1 MTTAQA
7 LNVHE
12 KWFLFDAGEGVQ
24 VSLRRHK
31 VPFSKIHHVFVSHMH
46 GDHVLG
52 LPGLIG
58 SMNLLGR
65 KEALT
70 LHGPEALEPWLME
83 NLRLTATYLQFPLN
97 FEVNPPGEVR
107 LAWEHASFR
116 VTAFPVQHRVAT
128 HGFRVDESPRMGSI
142 RRSAIERLALSFEE
156 IRALKSGR
164 AVRDGAVQ
172 PDEVCDPG
180 PAVRSYAFAAD
191 TRPSPLVTN
200 AVAGATCLYHE
211 ATFKSDLAARA
222 RETGHSTAQQAAEV
236 ALEAGVERLVIGHF
250 SSRYRDLS
258 PLLAEAQAIFPLTML
273 ASDGLRI
280 QL

>member
-12 KWFLFDAGEGVQ
+12 RWFLFDAGEGVQ

-70 LHGPEALEPWLME
+70 LHGPEALEGWLME
-83 NLRLTATYLQFPLN
+83 NLRLTATHLQFQLN

-107 LAWEHASFR
+107 WAWEQSTFR
-116 VTAFPVQHRVAT
+116 ITAFPVQHRIPT
-128 HGFRVDESPRMGSI
+128 HGFRVDELPRMGSI
-142 RRSAIERLALSFEE
+142 RRAAIADLGLSFEE
-156 IRALKSGR
+156 IRLLKSGR
-164 AVRDGAVQ
+164 AIRNGSVQ
-172 PDEVCDPG
+172 PEEVCDAG
-180 PAVRSYAFAAD
+180 PPIRSYAFAAD
-191 TRPSPLVTN
+191 TRPSTQVVEAVT
-200 AVAGATCLYHE
+200 GATCLYHE
-211 ATFKSDLAARA
+211 ATFKTDLAARA
-222 RETGHSTAQQAAEV
+222 RETGHSTAEQAARV
-236 ALEAGVERLVIGHF
+236 AVDARVGRLVLGHF
-250 SSRYRDLS
+250 SSRYRDLT
-258 PLLAEAQAIFPLTML
+258 PLLAEAQAIFPSTTL
-273 ASDGLRI
+273 ASDGMKIL
-280 QL
+280 L

>member
-24 VSLRRHK
+24 VSLRRNN

-65 KEALT
+65 KDALT
-70 LHGPEALEPWLME
+70 LHGPEPLESWLME
-83 NLRLTATYLQFPLN
+83 NLRLTATYLQFPLK
-97 FEVNPPGEVR
+97 FEVNPPGEAR
-107 LAWEHASFR
+107 LAWEHSTFQ
-116 VTAFPVQHRVAT
+116 VTAFPVQHRIPT
-128 HGFRVDESPRMGSI
+128 HGFRVDELPRMGSI
-142 RRSAIERLALSFEE
+142 RREAIATRGLTFEE

-164 AVRDGAVQ
+164 SVRAGTIEPND
-172 PDEVCDPG
+172 VCEPG

-191 TRPSPLVTN
+191 TRPSARVSA
-200 AVAGATCLYHE
+200 AVAGTTCLYHE
-211 ATFKSDLAARA
+211 ATFKADLAARA
-222 RETGHSTAQQAAEV
+222 RDTGHSTAEQAAQV
-236 ALEAGVERLVIGHF
+236 ASDAGVGQLVIGHF
-250 SSRYRDLS
+250 SSRYRDLT
-258 PLLAEAQAIFPLTML
+258 PLLAEAQAVFRKTSL
-273 ASDGLRI
+273 AWDGMRI

>member
-31 VPFSKIHHVFVSHMH
+31 VPLSKIHHVFVSHMH

-70 LHGPEALEPWLME
+70 LHGPEALESWLME
-83 NLRLTATYLQFPLN
+83 NLRLTATYLQFPLK
-97 FEVNPPGEVR
+97 FEVNPPGELRV
-107 LAWEHASFR
+107 AWEHASFR

-128 HGFRVDESPRMGSI
+128 HGFRVDEVPRMGNI
-142 RRSAIERLALSFEE
+142 RLEAIERFGLSFEE
-156 IRALKSGR
+156 IRSLKSGR
-164 AVRDGAVQ
+164 SVRDGTIE
-172 PDEVCDPG
+172 PDDVCDPG

-191 TRPSPLVTN
+191 TRPSPLVME

-211 ATFKSDLAARA
+211 ATFKADLAARA
-222 RETGHSTAQQAAEV
+222 RETGHSTAEQAAHV
-236 ALEAGVERLVIGHF
+236 AKEADVGQLVLGHF
-250 SSRYRDLS
+250 SARYRDLT
-258 PLLAEAQAIFPLTML
+258 PLLAEAQSVFPMTSL
-273 ASDGLRI
+273 ASDGMRI

>member
-65 KEALT
+65 KDALT
-70 LHGPEALEPWLME
+70 LHGPEALEAWLMD
-83 NLRLTATYLQFPLN
+83 NLRLTATHLQFPLN

-107 LAWEHASFR
+107 MAWEQSTFR
-116 VTAFPVQHRVAT
+116 VMAFPVQHRIPT
-128 HGFRVDESPRMGSI
+128 HGFRVDERPRMGSI
-142 RRSAIERLALSFEE
+142 RRESIAGLELSFEE
-156 IRALKSGR
+156 IRLLKSGR
-164 AVRDGAVQ
+164 AIRNGSVK
-172 PDEVCDPG
+172 PEEVFDAG
-180 PAVRSYAFAAD
+180 PAIRSYAFAAD
-191 TRPSPLVTN
+191 TRPSTRVVEAVTE
-200 AVAGATCLYHE
+200 ATCLYHE
-211 ATFKSDLAARA
+211 ATFKADLAARA
-222 RETGHSTAQQAAEV
+222 RETGHSTAEQAARI
-236 ALEAGVERLVIGHF
+236 ALDAGVGRLVVGHF
-250 SSRYRDLS
+250 SSRYRDLT
-258 PLLAEAQAIFPLTML
+258 PLLAEAQAVFPSTTL
-273 ASDGLRI
+273 ASDGMKIL
-280 QL
+280 L

>member
-24 VSLRRHK
+24 VSLRRHN

-70 LHGPEALEPWLME
+70 LHGPEALESWLME
-83 NLRLTATYLQFPLN
+83 NLRLTATYLQFPLK

-107 LAWEHASFR
+107 MAWEQASFR
-116 VTAFPVQHRVAT
+116 VTAFPVQHRIPT
-128 HGFRVDESPRMGSI
+128 HGFRVDELPRMGSI
-142 RRSAIERLALSFEE
+142 RRAAIESHGLEFEE

-164 AVRDGAVQ
+164 PVRKGTIH
-172 PDEVCDPG
+172 PEEVCDAG
-180 PAVRSYAFAAD
+180 PVVRSYAFAAD
-191 TRPSPLVTN
+191 TRPSPLVAD

-211 ATFKSDLAARA
+211 ATFKAELSARA
-222 RETGHSTAQQAAEV
+222 RETGHSTAEQAAQV
-236 ALEAGVERLVIGHF
+236 ALDAGVGQLIIGHF
-250 SSRYRDLS
+250 SSRYRDLTS
-258 PLLAEAQAIFPLTML
+258 LLAEAQSIFPMTLL
-273 ASDGLRI
+273 ASDGMRI

>member
-65 KEALT
+65 KESLT

-83 NLRLTATYLQFPLN
+83 NLRLTATYLQFPLR
-97 FEVNPPGEVR
+97 FEVNAAGAPR
-107 LAWEHASFR
+107 LAWEQSTFQ

-128 HGFRVDESPRMGSI
+128 HGYRVEERPRMGSI
-142 RRSAIERLALSFEE
+142 RREAIADLELSFEE
-156 IRALKSGR
+156 IRALKSGN
-164 AVRDGAVQ
+164 AVRDGSVQ
-172 PDEVCDPG
+172 PEAVCEAG
-180 PAVRSYAFAAD
+180 PPVRSYAFAAD
-191 TRPSPLVTN
+191 TRPSPMVIEAVT
-200 AVAGATCLYHE
+200 GSTCLYHE
-211 ATFKSDLAARA
+211 ATFRTDLAARA
-222 RETGHSTAQQAAEV
+222 RETGHSTAEQAGRV
-236 ALEAGVERLVIGHF
+236 ASEAGVGRLVLGHF
-250 SSRYRDLS
+250 SSRYRDLG
-258 PLLAEAQAIFPLTML
+258 PLLAEAQAVFPDTTL
-273 ASDGLRI
+273 ASDGLKI
-280 QL
+280 LL